1 MGIKV
6 DTGLIF
12 SRYTNNQRTAEVDG
26 NTVAECLKHLVEQ
39 FPKLKLFDGDGELLV
54 YIAIAVNGE
63 LAYPEKLNKPVKD
76 GDELSIIPMIDG
88 G

>member
-1 MGIKV
+1 MVIKV

-12 SRYTNNQRTAEVDG
+12 SRYTNNQRTVEVG
-26 NTVAECLKHLVEQ
+26 GSTVGECLNHLVEQ
-39 FPKLKLFDGDGELLV
+39 FPKLTLFDEDGELLV

-63 LAYPEKLNKPVKD
+63 LTYPERLDKPVRD
-76 GDELSIIPMIDG
+76 GDELSIIPTIDG